1 MKKSVLFF
9 TLFLISFCSF
19 GQNLPNDCVNYI
31 QACDNQSIAYNVSGA
46 GIQEIVPPSCSSNEN
61 NSLWLRVTIDQPG
74 TLGFDIVPQSSNISE
89 DYDFWVFGPS
99 LSCSNLGTPIRCS
112 TTNPQAAGQSNN
124 HTGLNATS
132 TDTSEGPGP
141 DGDSYVQQLT
151 VSAGQSYFIVIDRP
165 IGSSPFTLTWTG
177 TATIANPFV
186 SFNFQDFDAI
196 DLCDA
201 GNDGVEPFDFST
213 LTTNYLAGTGG
224 QFTVTY
230 FNSLQNASLNS
241 NPLTGLVNV
250 SSGNYYARISNT
262 LTTCFIVKPIPISVV
277 EFQVNDLQKTIC
289 ENTPF
294 QEVIVDLSSYES
306 EIYTGTDVVSFNY
319 FPTLADAL
327 AMTNELTNWQSVIL
341 PVGIHSFFVKAT
353 QGLCEDI
360 SEIQVNVIQRPQL
373 NSNVSLKQCDDNLDG
388 FSAFNLT
395 EANVLLVPDP
405 STLTFSYFQSMA
417 NAEANSNS
425 ISNPISYV
433 NQNPSSSVIY
443 IRATNSNG
451 CFQIVPLELIVSTTL
466 IPINY
471 IETFTVCDDELSGS
485 NTDGIATFDFSSF
498 TNTLLSTFPQG
509 QQLVV
514 TYYETLEDALA
525 ETNAIQNTTNY
536 INAGSP
542 FSQPIFVRIDS
553 QLNNSCIGLGH
564 HITLKTEAIPIVNP
578 YEVRGCDADGDGIF
592 SFDTSQLET
601 DFLNGVSNVILEY
614 RDQNNLVLSNPLP
627 NPLVTSGETIQV
639 FIQNNTASA
648 CSFSSTITFIVDTK
662 PQANAIDASLTT
674 ACDDEIDPLT
684 QDGLFGF
691 NTSGFQSTI
700 LGGQTGVY
708 VEYFDEDNV
717 PLPSPLPNPFVTG
730 SQTIIAKVI
739 NENNPNCFTTVAIPF
754 KVLPTPKIV
763 LQGDDQY
770 VCIDNL
776 SYLITLKAGFVNEI
790 FIASHSYQWFLNQT
804 PIPNAT
810 GYSIL
815 INQSGTYTVEVT
827 TIDGCTKTRTIQV
840 IDSQK
845 AIIEN
850 IIVND
855 LIDQNSIQIIVSGL
869 GNYQYSIDGIN
880 YQESNIF
887 NDVEPGIVT
896 VYIEDLYNCGI
907 VTAEVNVL
915 AIPKYFTPNADSYND
930 VWNLKGVTRVYNV
943 NSKITVFDRYGKL
956 IYQFIPVNGGWDG
969 TYNGRPLPSD
979 DYWYLI
985 QMEDGRTAKG
995 HFSLKR

>member
-9 TLFLISFCSF
+9 TLFLISLYSF

-31 QACDNQSIAYNVSGA
+31 QACDNQSVAFNVSGA

-61 NSLWLRVTIDQPG
+61 NSLWLRVTINQPG
-74 TLGFDIVPQSSNISE
+74 TLGFDIIPESTAISE
-89 DYDFWVFGPS
+89 DYDFWVFGPNS
-99 LSCSNLGTPIRCS
+99 SCSNLGTPLRCS
-112 TTNPQAAGQSNN
+112 TTNPQAAGQTNN
-124 HTGLNATS
+124 HTGLNEAS
-132 TDTSEGPGP
+132 TDVTEGPGP

-177 TATIANPFV
+177 TATIANPFEA
-186 SFNFQDFDAI
+186 FNFQDFNAI
-196 DLCDA
+196 DLCDV
-201 GNDGVEPFDFST
+201 GTDGVEPFDFST
-213 LTTNYLAGTGG
+213 LTANYLAGTGG
-224 QFTVTY
+224 QFTITY

-250 SSGNYYARISNT
+250 SSGTYYARISNT
-262 LTTCFIVKPIPISVV
+262 LTTCFIVKSIPISVV
-277 EFQVNDLQKTIC
+277 EFQVNDVQKTIC
-289 ENTPF
+289 ENTST
-294 QEVIVDLSSYES
+294 QEVLVDLSSYEN
-306 EIYTGTDVVSFNY
+306 EVYTGNELVSFNY

-327 AMTNELTNWQSVIL
+327 ALTNELTNWQAVTL
-341 PVGIHSFFVKAT
+341 PVGMNTFYVLAT
-353 QGLCEDI
+353 QGLCVDI
-360 SEIQVNVIQRPQL
+360 AEIQIEVIQRPQL

-388 FSAFNLT
+388 FSTFNLT
-395 EANVLLVPDP
+395 EANVLLTSNPGV
-405 STLTFSYFQSMA
+405 LTFSYF
-417 NAEANSNS
+417 NSLADASSDINS
-425 ISNPISYV
+425 ISNPISYI
-433 NQNPSSSVIY
+433 NQNPSVSLIY
-443 IRATNSNG
+443 VRANNING
-451 CFQIVPLELIVSTTL
+451 CFQIVPLELNVSTTL

-514 TYYETLEDALA
+514 TYYETLEDALS
-525 ETNAIQNTTNY
+525 EINSIQNSSNYTNS
-536 INAGSP
+536 GSP
-542 FSQPIFVRIDS
+542 FLQPIFVRIDS

-564 HITLKTEAIPIVNP
+564 HITLQTEAIPIVNP
-578 YEVRGCDADGDGIF
+578 YEVRGCDGDGDDIF
-592 SFDTSQLET
+592 SFDTSQLEAN
-601 DFLNGVSNVILEY
+601 FLNGLTNVSLEY
-614 RDQNNLVLSNPLP
+614 RDQNNVLLSNPLP
-627 NPLVTSGETIQV
+627 NPFVTAGETLQV
-639 FIQNNTASA
+639 FIKNTTSLA
-648 CSFSSTITFIVDTK
+648 CPYQTTITFVVDTK
-662 PQANAIDASLTT
+662 PQANAIDVILTT
-674 ACDDEIDPLT
+674 VCDDEVDPLT
-684 QDGLFGF
+684 QDGLFAF
-691 NTSGFQSTI
+691 NTSGFQSII
-700 LGGQTGVY
+700 LAGQTGVY
-708 VEYFDEDNV
+708 VEYYDEDNL
-717 PLPSPLPNPFVTG
+717 PLPSPLPNPLITN
-730 SQTIIAKVI
+730 SQTITAKVI

-776 SYLITLKAGFVNEI
+776 SYLITLQAGFVNEI
-790 FIASHSYQWFLNQT
+790 FIASHTYQWYLNQT

-869 GNYQYSIDGIN
+869 GNYQYSIDGTN